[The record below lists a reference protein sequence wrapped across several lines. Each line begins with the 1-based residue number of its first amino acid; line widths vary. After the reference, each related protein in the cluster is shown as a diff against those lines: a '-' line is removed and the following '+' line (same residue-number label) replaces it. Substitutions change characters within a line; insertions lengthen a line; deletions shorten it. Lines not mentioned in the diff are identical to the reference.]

1 MLSFTVAAVVKT
13 ILTKGPLTGNM
24 KHKKSFVFTR
34 EVQLHNISNLTTT
47 WSKRSRLSDVL

>member
-13 ILTKGPLTGNM
+13 LLTKGPLTGNM

-47 WSKRSRLSDVL
+47 WPKRSRLSDVL